1 MFQCAS
7 CCLTKGQD
15 VFQRSIL
22 GHILPEAM
30 VCYLENY
37 EPENFSEIF
46 LGECDTLEAIWSNE
60 MRRLMIEKIAA
71 HLADFTPHLQSNTR
85 ALYQYCSIPVI
96 NYPQLENEL
105 FVIFITSNN
114 FMIHSGFQ
122 IGQLKTRALS
132 NPPLLSSTIE
142 SAEQPGVQ
150 KPHLT
155 PGLLV
160 LLQPPPPSAP
170 PLAGRESCSFGPS
183 RSPPLAADS
192 RAPAATRGAARRGTP
207 GLCSRDAKRKG
218 RKTENQRSTRARRT
232 ILQKFLRTYEKHCA
246 QTQTSVC
253 PAIKRDLKTS
263 ISNEQILRKPG
274 TTRAAPS
281 AFPPERSPKF
291 ILKRPDDSPPS
302 ILPISLEP
310 LLMTIRDEC
319 YTLGK
324 ELCLEP
330 STEQPRDGQAM
341 SCTSM
346 AVTCNALEL
355 WLCSEPSQYVET
367 QGKDGPATPSLDTRN
382 PTQLLQASQRG
393 RSTLNQIT
401 VKSPGAVTGKAS
413 AGKKKRKT
421 GIKKN

>member
-1 MFQCAS
+1 
-7 CCLTKGQD
+7 
-15 VFQRSIL
+15 
-22 GHILPEAM
+22 
-30 VCYLENY
+30 
-37 EPENFSEIF
+37 
-46 LGECDTLEAIWSNE
+46 
-60 MRRLMIEKIAA
+60 MIE
-71 HLADFTPHLQSNTR
+71 
-85 ALYQYCSIPVI
+85 
-96 NYPQLENEL
+96 ENHSSYRS
-105 FVIFITSNN
+105 VTFITSAR
-114 FMIHSGFQ
+114 S
-122 IGQLKTRALS
+122 
-132 NPPLLSSTIE
+132 LLPRRT
-142 SAEQPGVQ
+142 PGV
-150 KPHLT
+150 LRVGARART
-155 PGLLV
+155 SPGTQFPAAV

-263 ISNEQILRKPG
+263 ISNEQILR
-274 TTRAAPS
+274 
-281 AFPPERSPKF
+281 KF

-421 GIKKN
+421 DNGIDGKGKEGENGLLEFTQILTWY